1 MLDAYTSVNS
11 PVADIRKSRNFR
23 QLLTEYRTCHNTSL
37 LVIFACRVL
46 TKSIHQEEVNQSNKQ
61 SINQSI
67 KKHFYTDFN
76 LISTLAHC
84 SMCVWHM
91 SLKDLLTYMAPMS
104 QANERRINVLMMI
117 LATGENPVDMTA
129 LHRPHSSH
137 MMSSIVLYRNNWV
150 LVFCEQ
156 HVNIT
161 NFSSSWADGMA
172 FCALIHHFYPKAFDY
187 SKLNPK
193 NRRGNFRLAFDVAE
207 WVILL
212 FKELKMSCYYIIVSS
227 LFQK

>member
-1 MLDAYTSVNS
+1 MLYSCTHMATVG
-11 PVADIRKSRNFR
+11 VKE
-23 QLLTEYRTCHNTSL
+23 LTEYMPQYVTFWPFCGTH
-37 LVIFACRVL
+37 
-46 TKSIHQEEVNQSNKQ
+46 K
-61 SINQSI
+61 INQI
-67 KKHFYTDFN
+67 KN
-76 LISTLAHC
+76 NRSMNQNTLLLH
-84 SMCVWHM
+84 HM
-91 SLKDLLTYMAPMS
+91 L
-104 QANERRINVLMMI
+104 QANERCINVLMMT
-117 LATGENPVDMTA
+117 LATGENPVEITA
-129 LHRPHSSH
+129 PHSQISSNT
-137 MMSSIVLYRNNWV
+137 MSSIVLYRNNWV

-212 FKELKMSCYYIIVSS
+212 FKD
-227 LFQK
+227 